1 MSGGEGVEGAFTP
14 STLLS
19 NLRALVEALQAT
31 EALKEGR
38 PLLLKGIYKPGNGKG
53 YANGYYDTIEDPHG
67 LGNITA
73 IFPGPLRAQ
82 LAGGDMVLLKG
93 SLGFHA
99 KAAVLEARFAVS
111 EVLSSRAISEEE
123 KGLRKVLEAIAA
135 REKKDV
141 RTLLKKLL
149 QSGRKPRLLFLYG
162 RTAITD
168 ADVES
173 GLQPYAGSYE
183 IEAQR
188 ISMSNPREIL
198 DALKA
203 AAARPD
209 RPDAVALIRGG
220 GSGLEVFSD
229 PELILG
235 LQECPLP
242 LITAIGHE
250 KDRLLVQNLADLGL
264 STPTALG
271 HFLRELAQEIQED
284 REKYQLDLSKA
295 LQAEREEKE
304 ALRKDLEA
312 VRREKEGLADWARE
326 AQGLKGQLLLWRAIS
341 LGLLLFL
348 LLALFLRPGPR

>member
-1 MSGGEGVEGAFTP
+1 MSGVEREEGAFTP
-14 STLLS
+14 SILLS
-19 NLRALVEALQAT
+19 NLRSLAEALQAT
-31 EALKEGR
+31 EVLKEGR
-38 PLLLKGIYKPGNGKG
+38 PLLVRGIYRPGNGKG
-53 YANGYYDTIEDPHG
+53 YSSGYYDFVEDPEG
-67 LGNITA
+67 PGKLTA
-73 IFPGPLRAQ
+73 IFPGPLRAR
-82 LAGGDMVLLKG
+82 LAEGDMVLLKG
-93 SLGFHA
+93 SLGFQA
-99 KAAVLEARFAVS
+99 NAALEPRFAVS
-111 EVLSSRAISEEE
+111 EVLSSRSTSEEE

-141 RTLLKKLL
+141 RALLRNLL

-162 RTAITD
+162 RAAITD

-173 GLQPYAGSYE
+173 GLQSYADSYE
-183 IEAQR
+183 IESQR
-188 ISMSNPREIL
+188 ISMGNPRDIL

-209 RPDAVALIRGG
+209 QPDAVALIRGG

-229 PELILG
+229 PALILG
-235 LQECPLP
+235 LQAYPLP

-250 KDRLLVQNLADLGL
+250 KDRPLVQGLADLAFA
-264 STPTALG
+264 TPTALG
-271 HFLRELAQEIQED
+271 HFLRELAREVQED
-284 REKYQLDLSKA
+284 REKRQPDLIEA
-295 LQAEREEKE
+295 LQAEKK